1 MNNILTIEQAIKL
14 SQQLKTNNKKLVLAG
29 GCFDILHFGHVTFL
43 EKAAE
48 LGDILFVFVES
59 DESIKITKG
68 QSRPI
73 NMQIERAKII
83 SALKAVNYVI
93 LLPFLKNDK
102 EYDKLAKSLSPAIIV
117 ATKGDEQVEH
127 KKRQAEMLN
136 AQLIYIEKFG
146 NYTTTKTIEKVK
158 NKK

>member
-59 DESIKITKG
+59 DESIKKTKG

-93 LLPFLKNDK
+93 LLPFLKSDK

-117 ATKGDEQVEH
+117 ATKGDKQVEH
-127 KKRQAEMLN
+127 KKRQAKMLN

>member
-14 SQQLKTNNKKLVLAG
+14 SKRLRTKDKKLVLAG

-43 EKAAE
+43 EEASK

-59 DESIKITKG
+59 DKSIKKTKG

-93 LLPFLKNDK
+93 LLPFLKSDK

-117 ATKGDEQVEH
+117 ATKGDRQVEH
-127 KKRQAEMLN
+127 KKRQAEILN